1 MNATSG
7 EKGKEIVL
15 HRNTRPSSSPSGP
28 IGFRLTDKEKYRF
41 LPYVS
46 PVTMFHDALT
56 LANDR
61 GEYIEEKKKFV
72 GGVSSRDQP
81 SFPFNLRAKGDCKAR
96 HLDQRNKEMIKIT
109 KNNINRGRWN
119 RLKTMNCKINKL
131 LINANSRGKFRR
143 VGRIER
149 ATHLVNVW
157 MWNRNPRKSKLHE

>member
-41 LPYVS
+41 LPYIS

-81 SFPFNLRAKGDCKAR
+81 SFPFNLRAKGDCKLKSAPPR
-96 HLDQRNKEMIKIT
+96 STKQRN
-109 KNNINRGRWN
+109 
-119 RLKTMNCKINKL
+119 NKD
-131 LINANSRGKFRR
+131 NEK
-143 VGRIER
+143 
-149 ATHLVNVW
+149 
-157 MWNRNPRKSKLHE
+157 